1 MMKDTSRER
10 VQVVLVVV
18 VVVVGLELIVDSFS
32 KLRCFS
38 ILKTNSQPT
47 VEVSRATSAH
57 SGWSKHHHLR
67 LVKGR
72 TSSRF

>member
-1 MMKDTSRER
+1 MKDTSRER

-18 VVVVGLELIVDSFS
+18 VVVGLEFGVDSFS